1 MALCSFSSSLVMDGT
16 TSVDNAF
23 INEFLPKAP
32 DGYVKVYL
40 YGLSQCSNPYSD
52 DNSLAS
58 MSIILKMTEDEI
70 IDAYSYWQDMG
81 IVQLISNDPIE
92 IKYLPIK
99 SHSGSAKLRVKSQYE
114 DFNNQIQQIL
124 SGRMIRPNEYNEYYH
139 LIESYHFEPE
149 ALAMIIQYCVNNK
162 NNSVNYP
169 YILTV
174 ARSFEQEGIK
184 SVAALN
190 EKFLEQERAG
200 KEIKEVLSMLGL
212 KREADLEERN
222 MYLKWVNVYGF
233 SQGTI
238 LEVAKLQKKKGGF
251 AKLDESLKKYAEQ
264 KLFSLEDIASY
275 NAAKESMFNIARD
288 VSKTIGLYYQN
299 LESVVD
305 TYVSDWLQK
314 GYDNETLQVIASY
327 CFKQS
332 IRTLEG
338 VNGVICKFF
347 KLGLVSM
354 QAINEYVQG
363 LANIDNNIREILDAC
378 NINRLVNTYDRDF
391 YNTWT
396 GSWNF
401 SHDAI
406 MLVAK
411 SSNGK
416 MQPIQYMNKIL
427 SNLYAEKISDI
438 DTIKKRL
445 ENMPTST
452 TITNK
457 NSALNYEMREYK
469 KEELDALFDS
479 LDDIEV

>member
-1 MALCSFSSSLVMDGT
+1 MGLCSFSSSLVMDGT

-52 DNSLAS
+52 DNSLSS

-81 IVQLISNDPIE
+81 IVQIISNDPVE
-92 IKYLPIK
+92 IRYLPIK

-149 ALAMIIQYCVNNK
+149 ALVMIIKYCTTLK
-162 NNSVNYP
+162 NTSVNYP

-184 SVAALN
+184 SAAAL
-190 EKFLEQERAG
+190 EAKFLEQERAG
-200 KEIKEVLSMLGL
+200 KEIKEVLTTLGL
-212 KREADLEERN
+212 KRDADLEERN
-222 MYLKWVNVYGF
+222 MYLKWINTYGF

-251 AKLDESLKKYAEQ
+251 AKLDETLKKYAEQ
-264 KLFSLEDIASY
+264 KLFTLEDITIF
-275 NAAKESMFNIARD
+275 NEQKENMFILARD
-288 VSKTIGLYYQN
+288 VSKAIGLYYQN

-305 TYVSDWLQK
+305 TYIADWLTK
-314 GYDNETLQVIASY
+314 GYDAETLIAIANY

-338 VNGVICKFF
+338 VNAIICKFF
-347 KLGLVSM
+347 KLGLVSL
-354 QAINEYVQG
+354 ASINEYIKG
-363 LANIDNNIREILDAC
+363 LADIDNNIREVLDAC
-378 NINRLVNTYDRDF
+378 QITRLVNTYDRDF

-396 GSWNF
+396 GAWNF
-401 SHDAI
+401 PHDVI
-406 MLVAK
+406 MVVASSSAGK
-411 SSNGK
+411 S
-416 MQPIQYMNKIL
+416 QPIQYMNKIL
-427 SNLYAEKISDI
+427 SNLYAEKITDI

-445 ENMPTST
+445 ANMSVAPST
-452 TITNK
+452 PSN

>member
-1 MALCSFSSSLVMDGT
+1 MGLCSFSSSLVMDGT

-40 YGLSQCSNPYSD
+40 YGLSQCTNPYSD
-52 DNSLAS
+52 DNSLSS

-81 IVQLISNDPIE
+81 IVQIISNDPIE

-114 DFNNQIQQIL
+114 DFNNQVQQIL

-149 ALAMIIQYCVNNK
+149 ALVMIIKYCTTLK
-162 NNSVNYP
+162 NTSVNYP

-184 SVAALN
+184 SAAAL
-190 EKFLEQERAG
+190 EAKFLEQERAG
-200 KEIKEVLSMLGL
+200 KEIKEVLSTLGL
-212 KREADLEERN
+212 KRDADLEERN
-222 MYLKWVNVYGF
+222 MYLKWINTYGF
-233 SQGTI
+233 AQGTI

-264 KLFSLEDIASY
+264 KLFSMEDIASF
-275 NAAKESMFNIARD
+275 NESKESMFTLAREI
-288 VSKTIGLYYQN
+288 SKTIGLYYQN

-305 TYVSDWLQK
+305 TYITDWLKK
-314 GYDNETLQVIASY
+314 GYDSETLKAIATY

-338 VNGVICKFF
+338 VNSIICKFF
-347 KLGLVSM
+347 KLGLVSL
-354 QAINEYVQG
+354 QSINEYIQG
-363 LANIDNNIREILDAC
+363 LANIDNNIREVLDNC
-378 NINRLVNTYDRDF
+378 KITRLVNTYDRDF

-396 GSWNF
+396 SAWNF
-401 SHDAI
+401 THEII
-406 MLVAK
+406 MLVAASSAGK
-411 SSNGK
+411 S
-416 MQPIQYMNKIL
+416 QPIQYMNKVL
-427 SNLYAEKISDI
+427 SNFYAEKISDI
-438 DTIKKRL
+438 TVIKKRL
-445 ENMPTST
+445 ENMNIST
-452 TITNK
+452 PSTN
-457 NSALNYEMREYK
+457 NNTALNYEMRDYK